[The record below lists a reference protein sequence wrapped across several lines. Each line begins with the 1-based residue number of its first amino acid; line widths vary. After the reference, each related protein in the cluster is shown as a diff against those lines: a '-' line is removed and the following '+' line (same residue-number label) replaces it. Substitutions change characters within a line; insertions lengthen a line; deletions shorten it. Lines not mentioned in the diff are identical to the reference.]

1 MASRPDDNVRQQ
13 NRAIQGRYVPGST
26 FKPVTAIAALETGV
40 VSDTESIYNPG
51 RYWIAPYIK
60 TTAPVGYYD
69 LYKGT
74 AKSDNVYFQEI
85 GRSAGIDAI
94 A

>member
-1 MASRPDDNVRQQ
+1 M
-13 NRAIQGRYVPGST
+13 PGST

-85 GRSAGIDAI
+85 GRRAGVDAI
-94 A
+94 AKYGKALGLDSPTRH